1 MVDHQSPRLTMMA
14 GNLSIPGEPTFIGSE
29 AARLPYLPTTDLRMD
44 ILNAIHAS
52 EQRINNRLSE
62 IVTAVDQRFTTVG
75 DHFNMIEGRF
85 NRIDESINV
94 RFASTDEALQTM
106 NRNLGTCDQRIS
118 TYAQQAEHGFAFLM
132 GRGSSA
138 GNHSGMVNNGFDQLQ
153 QGLREMQ
160 QYLNTV
166 DTRFD
171 KCEQI
176 IMDLTLRQEAQYA
189 QYPTFLVIFSFFHFF
204 FQIVANSC
212 TQIF

>member
-1 MVDHQSPRLTMMA
+1 MVDRQSPRLTMMA

-29 AARLPYLPTTDLRMD
+29 AGRLPYPPTTDWRMD

-52 EQRINNRLSE
+52 EQRINNRLNE
-62 IVTAVDQRFTTVG
+62 IVTAVDQRFTGIKESFTTVG
-75 DHFNMIEGRF
+75 DHFNTIEGHFNMIERHFNMIEGRF
-85 NRIDESINV
+85 NRIDESINF

-106 NRNLGTCDQRIS
+106 NWNLGTCDQPIS

-138 GNHSGMVNNGFDQLQ
+138 GNHSDMVNNGFDQLR

-160 QYLNTV
+160 QYLNTI

-176 IMDLTLRQEAQYA
+176 INDLTLRQEAQ
-189 QYPTFLVIFSFFHFF
+189 
-204 FQIVANSC
+204 
-212 TQIF
+212 